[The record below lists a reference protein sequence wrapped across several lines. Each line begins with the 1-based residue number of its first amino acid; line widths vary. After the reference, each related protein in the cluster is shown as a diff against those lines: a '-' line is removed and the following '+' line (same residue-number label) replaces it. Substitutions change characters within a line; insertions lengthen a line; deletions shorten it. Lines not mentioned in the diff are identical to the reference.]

1 MKITSNTYKKHRFK
15 DVLKSNQFLIL
26 CNYSLYDNA
35 KWLKIEQ
42 SLKKKNCS
50 FYRLNNSLTKKVLK
64 NTIYYHLNTVLS
76 GNILIIKTKDIQS
89 VDFILKNFPV
99 YLVKKSDKLYTF
111 NQLSTLKSANLPTNI
126 KYLNNNLNIVT
137 KKLSVCLNKIKDLS
151 E

>member
-15 DVLKSNQFLIL
+15 DVLKFNQFLIL
-26 CNYSLYDNA
+26 CNYSLHNNA

-42 SLKKKNCS
+42 SLKKKNFS

-64 NTIYYHLNTVLS
+64 NTIYYHLGTALS
-76 GNILIIKTKDIQS
+76 GNILIIKTKDIKS

-99 YLVKKSDKLYTF
+99 YLVKKSDKLYIF
-111 NQLSTLKSANLPTNI
+111 NQLLTLKSVKLTTNT
-126 KYLNNNLNIVT
+126 KYLNNNINIAT
-137 KKLSVCLNKIKDLS
+137 KKLSVYLNKIKDSS